1 MCVCVTGFALMLWI
15 KEDLQ
20 QPEHRQPDDN
30 GRPKTQQLLSTTA
43 NGLKRIILRSQPEI
57 QVKIKTKKKT
67 FGCFYITK
75 MIDRYLFTE
84 LNLKQKCTVGFC
96 DAGGRF
102 TGAGRL
108 AAEMSPAD
116 GRPSD
121 DDRLDGAARFG
132 RIDVR
137 RPLRQPSA
145 VIGVS
150 YYTFQFVRDSVMM
163 LFSFFFFLLGL
174 DRFALRC
181 LHHLSRCPPFFQH
194 RCVILG
200 VEPLL
205 RVIPLTQVISVYDYL

>member
-1 MCVCVTGFALMLWI
+1 
-15 KEDLQ
+15 
-20 QPEHRQPDDN
+20 
-30 GRPKTQQLLSTTA
+30 
-43 NGLKRIILRSQPEI
+43 
-57 QVKIKTKKKT
+57 
-67 FGCFYITK
+67 